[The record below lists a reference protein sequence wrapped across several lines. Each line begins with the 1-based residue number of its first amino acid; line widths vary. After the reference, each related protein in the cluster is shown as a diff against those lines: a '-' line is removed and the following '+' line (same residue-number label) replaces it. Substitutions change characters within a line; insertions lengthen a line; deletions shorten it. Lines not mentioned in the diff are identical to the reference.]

1 MPQNQSGLVLT
12 LNRKYKLK
20 NNGSDIKVDVLS
32 GSAGQSPDITV
43 KLNSKKL
50 AEHENVSIKDLL
62 IDVDENLK
70 DKVLKIVGNIV
81 DTSNNSNQ
89 IEITL
94 KIRGG
99 IEEFS
104 KKFTVTVD
112 EEGEQVDIAF
122 VIRF

>member
-1 MPQNQSGLVLT
+1 MPQDQSKLVFT

-20 NNGSDIKVDVLS
+20 NDGSKITVDVLS

-43 KLNSKKL
+43 KLNTKKL
-50 AEHENVSIKDLL
+50 AAHENQSIKNLL
-62 IDVDENLK
+62 IDIDENLK

-81 DTSNNSNQ
+81 DTSNDSNK
-89 IEITL
+89 IEVTL
-94 KIRGG
+94 KVKGG
-99 IEEFS
+99 AEELS
-104 KKFTVTVD
+104 KKFTVSVD